1 MKTFFIVLFGLA
13 IISTEAAGG
22 NDNYHESKVKAERQ
36 KKGGCFY
43 WNDNCKGFYAMTTRE
58 SCCGKNAHGQSWAV
72 RKSWSWHFTCEK
84 CKRVGK

>member
-22 NDNYHESKVKAERQ
+22 NDESKVKAEGKR
-36 KKGGCFY
+36 KGCCSHY
-43 WNDNCKGFYAMTTRE
+43 NDRCLGICSMLTRA
-58 SCCGKNAHGQSWAV
+58 SCCGSGGLSWFV
-72 RKSWSWHFTCEK
+72 HKSKPWSWHRYTCEK

>member
-22 NDNYHESKVKAERQ
+22 NDESKVKAEGKR
-36 KKGGCFY
+36 KGCCFHY
-43 WNDNCKGFYAMTTRE
+43 NGSCLGPCSMLTRA
-58 SCCGKNAHGQSWAV
+58 SCCGSGGISWLV
-72 RKSWSWHFTCEK
+72 RKGLSSSWHRRFTCES